1 MYAGIYNGV
10 FSRYRIYH
18 YNTQHRRE
26 RRREG
31 GKGGGGSGFASRQ
44 TGSNILWS
52 NRPLPPPPWE
62 VLLTSMCVG
71 GLVDCSAGGRNDL
84 VSRRRRP
91 HACNEPIPSES
102 RFTEPDRPPASFDM
116 SSTPESAPSLGLLVC
131 PALLIVNNL
140 YHRVANDLFTRVH
153 QRTDFYGYLS
163 YFCLAMRPVS
173 VLSWRSGAGPPAVM
187 PTLFL
192 LRPCRYARLRWWRIG
207 LLELGLRSTCERS
220 VSCDRLV

>member
-1 MYAGIYNGV
+1 MVSSLGIV
-10 FSRYRIYH
+10 STTTIP
-18 YNTQHRRE
+18 NTGESGEE
-26 RRREG
+26 RA
-31 GKGGGGSGFASRQ
+31 GKGEEGVDSPLGRQ
-44 TGSNILWS
+44 VRTSYGPTGHY
-52 NRPLPPPPWE
+52 PLPWE

-207 LLELGLRSTCERS
+207 LLELDLRLTCERS
-220 VSCDRLV
+220 VSCDRLA